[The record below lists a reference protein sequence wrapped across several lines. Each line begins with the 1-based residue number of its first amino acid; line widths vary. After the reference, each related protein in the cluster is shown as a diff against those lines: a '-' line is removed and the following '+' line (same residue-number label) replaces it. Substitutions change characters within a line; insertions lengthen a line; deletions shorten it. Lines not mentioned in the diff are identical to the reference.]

1 MLNSEV
7 VKQLN
12 LHKKAVNS
20 ASLTFSRVDYIKV
33 EEDSPSEQEDNLLE
47 VLVAPL
53 TSVAW
58 SAEMITSM
66 LKNNKIII
74 RSSQSN

>member
-12 LHKKAVNS
+12 LHKKAASS
-20 ASLTFSRVDYIKV
+20 ANLTFSRVDYIKV

-47 VLVAPL
+47 D
-53 TSVAW
+53 
-58 SAEMITSM
+58 
-66 LKNNKIII
+66 
-74 RSSQSN
+74 